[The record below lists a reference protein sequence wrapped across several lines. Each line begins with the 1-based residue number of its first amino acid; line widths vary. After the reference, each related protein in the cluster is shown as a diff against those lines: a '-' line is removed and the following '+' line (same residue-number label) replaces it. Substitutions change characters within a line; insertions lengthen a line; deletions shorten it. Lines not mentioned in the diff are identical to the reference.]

1 MQNWRQMAEKL
12 GASVCVLEN
21 LLLAQETKTRD
32 VVKAERSV
40 SLQFPEDFFFIQEP
54 RRSLHNSDMSAAIEF
69 QHTSSNTA
77 HVHDIATIEPD
88 KEKSGKHATVVVP
101 NALPEWQL
109 KLHQSIVN
117 FKQFNCSLKP
127 LLAILEFGLQ
137 DASGAS

>member
-21 LLLAQETKTRD
+21 LLLAQETKSRD

-40 SLQFPEDFFFIQEP
+40 SLQFPEDFFLIQEP
-54 RRSLHNSDMSAAIEF
+54 HPSQNSSDMSEAVEL
-69 QHTSSNTA
+69 QHSSSNTA
-77 HVHDIATIEPD
+77 HAHDIAKIEAD
-88 KEKSGKHATVVVP
+88 KEKSGKHATVVPIV
-101 NALPEWQL
+101 LPEWQL

-137 DASGAS
+137 DASGTS